1 MPLLRANFGF
11 DSRRE
16 HHTTDDR
23 DNFSVVFLCR
33 NIVQRIKRSVLR
45 IGYKVA
51 VHFKRGGNPKRTQD
65 FGIPLFVVG
74 FVD

>member
-16 HHTTDDR
+16 HHTTADR

-51 VHFKRGGNPKRTQD
+51 VHFKRNRRIAVPHIFAYR
-65 FGIPLFVVG
+65 LNWYVLR
-74 FVD
+74 